1 MIEIGSLTAYKTAVC
16 VACLLSFS
24 DILRQMEI
32 KEQIESLFSLQD
44 VVCENLNTP
53 TNDIFSVTASN
64 GRFALKL
71 YNPQSRNVADVQWEL
86 ELLTHLTKNGAPVVK
101 AFSGK
106 NGYVETFV
114 IDGQN
119 RAAVLYEWAKGEKPK
134 PSDDTYR
141 LLGKAAG
148 QIHLAADTFTSSL
161 SRDKYDVEA
170 LIDGPLR
177 RMKDHLLAAGR
188 WQQVFDMGERL
199 KKTVANPEL
208 DWGVCHMDLTLD
220 NIYRDGNTITVF
232 DFDSSAECWRA
243 LEPYKVL
250 RLSRKY
256 FVAWLDGYRSVRP
269 FKQIDEEAVAAFG
282 IIGDL
287 RVVAWDLGVATS
299 SRGIPKTSVSELTV
313 IADGWLAWENNN
325 T

>member
-1 MIEIGSLTAYKTAVC
+1 M
-16 VACLLSFS
+16 
-24 DILRQMEI
+24 DI
-32 KEQIESLFSLQD
+32 KEQIENLFGLRD

-53 TNDIFSVTASN
+53 TNDIFSVTTPT

-101 AFSGK
+101 AFPGK

-114 IDGQN
+114 LDGQD
-119 RAAVLYEWAKGEKPK
+119 RAAVLYEWAKGEKPM
-134 PSDDTYR
+134 PSEDTYK
-141 LLGKAAG
+141 LLGNAAAK
-148 QIHLAADTFTSSL
+148 IHLAADTFTSPL
-161 SRDKYDVEA
+161 LRDKYDIET

-177 RMKDHLLAAGR
+177 RMKDHLVAADR

-199 KKTVANPEL
+199 KQRVANPTL

-220 NIYRDGNTITVF
+220 NVYRDGDTITVF

-250 RLSRKY
+250 RLSKEY
-256 FVAWLDGYRSVRP
+256 FAAWLDGYRSVRP
-269 FKQIDEEAVAAFG
+269 FNKLDEDAVAAFG

-287 RVVAWDLGVATS
+287 RVIAWDLGVATS
-299 SRGIPKTSVSELTV
+299 SRGAPKIGIPELTV
-313 IADGWLAWENNN
+313 IADGWLDWESKNVKE
-325 T
+325 